1 MEKKLPNSINLIETI
16 NPPGDTFTI
25 FYEWTFTVGRYLLI
39 FVQIIVILVF
49 IIRLTV
55 DRINN
60 DLTHDINNQVELL
73 LQADVRQNEAKYRN
87 FQVLLKDLD
96 LLDET
101 QVKHARTIV
110 AVLDSIPSEIVLD
123 SFSFNNKRVSSTF
136 LAESLD
142 DIQRYE
148 NFLKQSPE
156 YSDVRINLEI
166 VSDDEYEFSANYIID
181 KGEEL

>member
-1 MEKKLPNSINLIETI
+1 MGKKLPNSINLIDTI

-25 FYEWTFTVGRYLLI
+25 FYEWTFTIGRYLLI
-39 FVQIIVILVF
+39 FVQIIVIVVF

-73 LQADVRQNEAKYRN
+73 LQANVRQNEGKYRN
-87 FQVLLKDLD
+87 FQTLLKDLD
-96 LLDET
+96 SLDET
-101 QVKHARTIV
+101 QVKYARTII
-110 AVLDSIPSEIVLD
+110 AVLDSIPGEITLD
-123 SFSFNNKRVSSTF
+123 SFSFNNKRVNSTF
-136 LAESLD
+136 VTESLD
-142 DIQRYE
+142 DIKRYE

-166 VSDDEYEFSANYIID
+166 VGEEEYEFSASYIID
-181 KGEEL
+181 KQEEL